1 MFAGCEKL
9 TSIDF
14 NFNAVEVTDISY
26 LFFGCHSLESV
37 NMNNFMTTQFLNMD
51 YMFFDC
57 YSLNELNLGW
67 NSYRVKSMTYAFHGC
82 KNITSLDL
90 TNFDVKEV
98 ISMKNLFYKCKGLN
112 ELDLRGFNTLKCQI
126 FDNMFGECN
135 EMNVTIYNKYNEKL
149 IAAAPN
155 YIHFQTD
162 PIVEFDFLADE

>member
-1 MFAGCEKL
+1 MTNSENTCE
-9 TSIDF
+9 
-14 NFNAVEVTDISY
+14 VEGIIHSWIGIEQLENNSNVTDTLAQ
-26 LFFGCHSLESV
+26 LFG
-37 NMNNFMTTQFLNMD
+37 N
-51 YMFFDC
+51 
-57 YSLNELNLGW
+57 
-67 NSYRVKSMTYAFHGC
+67 
-82 KNITSLDL
+82 
-90 TNFDVKEV
+90 NFDVKEV